1 MCDSYEEM
9 KLRATEKKF
18 KFPYLY
24 DGDNQKSALS
34 YGPLATPHCFVFDK
48 NRNLTYVGRVDSQEK
63 PGTGKAEDLCNA
75 IDEVLAGK
83 TVTLPNT
90 KVFGCSM
97 KWYWKAEYTLE
108 LYKKW
113 SQLPVNIEE
122 IDVKGIK
129 ELIKND
135 STGKLRLINVWATWC
150 GSCKVEFKDKDKL
163 TDLLKSKGIEI
174 LYISIDEDNRDNAWK
189 NMIKYYNLHGYHLRA
204 NGKLSA
210 ELRLLQNPK
219 GGFYIPWHILL
230 DENGNIVKDPSAIA
244 ELEKGMK

>member
-1 MCDSYEEM
+1 MADNFKIQDLRDMGEKGQKQTHTIEVAKKYLSGRELEYYEAAYMYFECYEFQEFEKEFIKIFDSY
-9 KLRATEKKF
+9 KTD
-18 KFPYLY
+18 FPESKYTKYLEPMIQPIVEFY
-24 DGDNQKSALS
+24 KIAEADFASGISFVDNYGKIETLKECVKSIK
-34 YGPLATPHCFVFDK
+34 GKRV
-48 NRNLTYVGRVDSQEK
+48 YVD
-63 PGTGKAEDLCNA
+63 
-75 IDEVLAGK
+75 
-83 TVTLPNT
+83 
-90 KVFGCSM
+90 
-97 KWYWKAEYTLE
+97 
-108 LYKKW
+108 
-113 SQLPVNIEE
+113 
-122 IDVKGIK
+122 
-129 ELIKND
+129 
-135 STGKLRLINVWATWC
+135 VWATWC

-244 ELEKGMK
+244 KLEKGMI